1 MKTIHVSASKSYDI
15 LIGHG
20 LLDKLG
26 VHAGSVVRGKKCMV
40 VTDSN
45 VAPLYL
51 GRAVTSLKEAGFDVS
66 SFSFPAG
73 EGSKNGETY
82 LTLLNM
88 LARKKLTRTDFL
100 VALGGGVV
108 GDLTGFAA
116 ATFLRGVDCIQIPTT
131 LLACVDS
138 SVGGKTA
145 IDLPAGKN
153 LAGAFYQPSLV
164 LCDPG
169 LVASLPEEIFA
180 DGCAEVIKYGMYGS
194 PELLE
199 RLAAAPVSDQLEYVI
214 AKCIEMKRDIVEG
227 DEFDTGRRQI
237 LNFGH
242 TFAHSIEKLSGYA
255 IPHGSAVAMGMAL
268 ITRAAVKKE
277 ICPQACLDLLL
288 KLLETCSLPAA
299 CPFGAE
305 ELAEAALS
313 DKKRAGDTLTLA
325 VPVKTG
331 EAELRPIPVSE
342 LIDWAKAG
350 LA

>member
-1 MKTIHVSASKSYDI
+1 M
-15 LIGHG
+15 LIGRG
-20 LLDKLG
+20 LLDGLG
-26 VHAGSVVRGKKCMV
+26 AYAKEVVRGKKCMV

-45 VAPLYL
+45 VAPLFL
-51 GRAVTSLKEAGFDVS
+51 GRAVSSLKEAGFEVS

-73 EGSKNGETY
+73 EESKNGQTY

-88 LARKKLTRTDFL
+88 LAMKKLTRTDFL

-108 GDLTGFAA
+108 GDLTGFTA
-116 ATFLRGVDCIQIPTT
+116 ATFLRGIDCIQVPTT

-153 LAGAFYQPSLV
+153 LAGAFYQPNLV
-164 LCDPG
+164 LCDPE
-169 LVASLPEEIFA
+169 LIESLPENVFS

-194 PELLE
+194 AELLE
-199 RLAAAPVSDQLEYVI
+199 KLLASPVSAQLEYVI

-242 TFAHSIEKLSGYA
+242 TFAHSIEKLSAYA
-255 IPHGSAVAMGMAL
+255 IPHGSAVAIGMAV
-268 ITRAAVKKE
+268 ITRAAVKKGLCSPE
-277 ICPQACLDLLL
+277 CLSILL
-288 KLLETCSLPAA
+288 KLLADCKLPAE
-299 CPFGAE
+299 CPFDAA
-305 ELAEAALS
+305 ELAEIALS

-325 VPVKTG
+325 VPVAIG
-331 EAELRPIPVSE
+331 EAELRPIPVSG
-342 LIDWAKAG
+342 LMDWAKAG
-350 LA
+350 LEA